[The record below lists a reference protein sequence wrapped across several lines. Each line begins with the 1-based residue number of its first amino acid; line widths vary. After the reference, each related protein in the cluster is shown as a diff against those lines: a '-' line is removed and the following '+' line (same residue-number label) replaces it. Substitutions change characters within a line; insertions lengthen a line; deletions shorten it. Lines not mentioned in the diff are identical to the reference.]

1 MKVKKEKSFIIW
13 LLHKNFR
20 PKTLR
25 KKSNNQNREEAKQS
39 YKKKKKYFERKG
51 KKLSRID
58 EFNFLGRD
66 LLIVVSDVRQKP
78 ELYPAIIPVIR

>member
-13 LLHKNFR
+13 LLYKNFR
-20 PKTLR
+20 SKTLR
-25 KKSNNQNREEAKQS
+25 KKSNNRNEREEAKQS
-39 YKKKKKYFERKG
+39 YKKKKDFERKG